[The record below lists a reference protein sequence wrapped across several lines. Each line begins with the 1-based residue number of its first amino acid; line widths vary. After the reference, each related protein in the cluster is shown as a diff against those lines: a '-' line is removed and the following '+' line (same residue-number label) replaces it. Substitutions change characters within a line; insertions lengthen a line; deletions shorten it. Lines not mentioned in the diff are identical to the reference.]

1 MQVDVWNGT
10 SIFPVAAMIT
20 LQYKVCVANAN
31 APVGG
36 ATFQRDFPPMSPLFL
51 SRTIVTAHPANPT
64 SNLEDHWLGSELSAG
79 SCS

>member
-1 MQVDVWNGT
+1 MQVEVWNGT
-10 SIFPVAAMIT
+10 SIFPAAAMIT

-51 SRTIVTAHPANPT
+51 SRTIVTAHPQIPHRT
-64 SNLEDHWLGSELSAG
+64 LKITG
-79 SCS
+79 